1 MNHARLMYFWLRSN
15 RIRRIIHS
23 DLKKVQSLKSSS
35 VVKNDNK
42 VVLICISRNENQLLE
57 QWVRH
62 HSGLKVVCAIVLVD
76 HLSTNPIHLETFER
90 QELKDYHLYNFTN
103 DNYFQAH
110 VLNAVAA
117 DLIDDYDDAIFYPLD
132 TDEFI
137 SEEMLKRIIASAE
150 PCGYLDWRL
159 AWPIDLFDSK
169 EEEIE
174 LLENQAFRAMPNGYL
189 GNKHFMRTSLLR
201 NGYQWGQG
209 AHELYSRLGYIR
221 KGDKFGEMIHIPVR
235 SYTQIRK
242 KFGRGFAA
250 HLDKALS
257 GNDHE
262 GDTIFVKHWRLRTDL
277 LEKPSE
283 LLEDAL
289 KKYLPTESDLSQS
302 SVLKWTDLFD

>member
-1 MNHARLMYFWLRSN
+1 MYFWLRSN

-23 DLKKVQSLKSSS
+23 DLKKVQSLKSLR
-35 VVKNDNK
+35 VIQNENK

-62 HSGLKVVCAIVLVD
+62 HSGLNGVCAIVLID
-76 HLSTNPIHLETFER
+76 HLSINPIELETFER
-90 QELKDYHLYNFTN
+90 HELKDYHLYNFTN
-103 DNYFQAH
+103 NNYFQAH

-117 DLIDDYDDAIFYPLD
+117 DLIDNYDDAIFYPLD

-137 SEEMLKRIIASAE
+137 SEETLKRISASAE

-159 AWPIDLFDSK
+159 AWPINLFDSK

-174 LLENQAFRAMPNGYL
+174 LLENQVFRTMPNGYL

-201 NGYQWGQG
+201 RGYQWGQG
-209 AHELYSRLGYIR
+209 AHELYTRLGFIR
-221 KGDKFGEMIHIPVR
+221 KGHKFGEMIHVPVR
-235 SYTQIRK
+235 SYAQIRK

-257 GNDHE
+257 GKDHE
-262 GDTIFVKHWRLRTDL
+262 GDTIYVKHWKLRTDL
-277 LEKPSE
+277 LEKPTE

-302 SVLKWTDLFD
+302 SVLKWRELFD